1 MKKITF
7 FLAII
12 LFLACS
18 TSKMIEGNPAGI
30 GFNSADSDAKAVEIA
45 DNVMKAMGGRQSWEK
60 TRFITWNFFGFRK
73 LTWDK
78 QSGDVRI
85 NNIKAKTITLLN
97 VNTMKGR
104 VQKDG
109 IDVKDSTELY
119 TLLEKSRKI
128 WINDSYWLVMPFKLK
143 DSGVTLKYLGEENNA
158 KNEAEYKLQ
167 LTFDKVG
174 VTPENKYWVYVN
186 KTSNLVS
193 KWAFF
198 RKFTDEK
205 PEFTNEWS
213 DYQPQGKIL
222 LSGNR
227 GRSEGNLS
235 EIKVDKKLPKAF
247 FKEF

>member
-7 FLAII
+7 FLAIT
-12 LFLACS
+12 LFFACS
-18 TSKMIEGNPAGI
+18 TSKMVEGNPAGA
-30 GFNSADSDAKAVEIA
+30 GFNTAGSDAKAIEIA
-45 DNVMKAMGGRQSWEK
+45 DNVMKAMGGRQAWDK

-85 NNIKAKTITLLN
+85 DNIKAKTLALFNI
-97 VNTMKGR
+97 NTMKGR
-104 VQKDG
+104 VQKEG
-109 IDVKDSTELY
+109 VEVKDSSELF
-119 TLLEKSRKI
+119 TLLDKSRKI

-143 DSGVTLKYLGEENNA
+143 DSGVTLKFLGEENNA
-158 KNEAEYKLQ
+158 KNETEYKLQ
-167 LTFDKVG
+167 LTFEKVG

-193 KWAFF
+193 KWSFF
-198 RKFTDEK
+198 RKSSDEN
-205 PEFTNEWS
+205 PEFVNEWS

-227 GRSEGNLS
+227 GRKEGNLS
-235 EIKVDKKLPKAF
+235 EIKVDKKLPKTF